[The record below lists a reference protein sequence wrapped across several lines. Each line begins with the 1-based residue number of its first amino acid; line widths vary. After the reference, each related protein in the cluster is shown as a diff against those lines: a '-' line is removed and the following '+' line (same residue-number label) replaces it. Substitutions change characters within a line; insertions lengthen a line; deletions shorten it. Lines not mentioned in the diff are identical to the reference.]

1 MPFSPGMKMCVVVCL
16 DKMQSKVLPYIIR
29 TNTIF
34 VLEQKNIPLGIRS
47 YKDEESKQYP
57 ESFSSDNFRSYQEI
71 LQFHSLLSK
80 PPFFVLV

>member
-29 TNTIF
+29 TNTVF
-34 VLEQKNIPLGIRS
+34 FWNNIPLGIRS

-57 ESFSSDNFRSYQEI
+57 ESFSSDSFRSYQEI